1 VIYVQADKPQERVVF
16 MGRESLGNKSTEAV
30 ISHNVVNFRWVKKQ
44 NLPYI
49 FIWIIYYAWVIVFAT
64 WWTASPLTADMFD
77 DRLRSLMHAM
87 NLISSAV
94 FVFIFKKD
102 WFVKTAR
109 IGAVLVV
116 VGMIL
121 FMTVQDAQLQIAAA
135 FIIAISVGCVNTS
148 ILMPFVFALNNTEKL
163 YAVIGSNALIS
174 LLMLFLDQYTD
185 KLLQSN
191 SELWLSFGIVV
202 VALSATLLFNKTCLL
217 ETAPAKS
224 FDKPKMHF
232 SAYWMLILSC
242 MFAILGKGVGKGIL
256 NIAAIGSSLPLLSL
270 YQIGSLAG
278 CGIYFLIFAFSK
290 KSIYLTWN
298 IAFGT
303 LAMGFLLNGFSSQ
316 AAGLTAAFALLFG
329 ISNTMGMANMYYLL
343 GVIGKKYDSL
353 RYVRLSILF
362 IGLSGVSGV
371 LIGNFITNVHSSSIS
386 LIASVGAAVVV
397 LIFLTLSPLL
407 ASSHYE
413 NEWAKDSAKMEIDNE
428 QLHHFRRYRM
438 SNREIEVC
446 KLLLQGYTMRQ
457 ISGILSI
464 AYPTVNTYCTS
475 IYRKTN
481 VNSRTELSQ
490 VFKEYTNSIQ
500 NQSENM

>member
-1 VIYVQADKPQERVVF
+1 MGVFGGKPEDTIT
-16 MGRESLGNKSTEAV
+16 SY
-30 ISHNVVNFRWVKKQ
+30 NVVNFKWVRKR
-44 NLPYI
+44 NLSYI

-64 WWTASPLTADMFD
+64 WWTASPLTADMFSD
-77 DRLRSLMHAM
+77 KLRSLMHAL

-94 FVFIFKKD
+94 FIFILKKE

-109 IGAVLVV
+109 IGAASVI

-121 FMTVQDAQLQIAAA
+121 FMTVKDAQMQMISAV
-135 FIIAISVGCVNTS
+135 IIAISIGCVNTS

-163 YAVIGSNALIS
+163 YAVIGSNALIG
-174 LLMLFLDQYTD
+174 LLMLLLDHNTE
-185 KLLQSN
+185 KLMQSN
-191 SELWLSFGIVV
+191 SELWFSFGIVV
-202 VALSATLLFNKTCLL
+202 LALSATLFFKKDCLA
-217 ETAPAKS
+217 EAAPPKS

-256 NIAAIGSSLPLLSL
+256 NVAAVGSNLPLLTL
-270 YQIGSLAG
+270 YQVGSLAG
-278 CGIYFLIFAFSK
+278 CVIYIVIYAFSK

-303 LAMGFLLNGFSSQ
+303 LAMGLLLNGFSAQ
-316 AAGLTAAFALLFG
+316 AAGLAVVFALLFG

-343 GVIGKKYDSL
+343 GVIGKKYNSM
-353 RYVRLSILF
+353 RYARFSILF
-362 IGLSGVSGV
+362 IGVCGGVSGV
-371 LIGNFITNVHSSSIS
+371 LIGNLITNEKSSSIS
-386 LIASVGAAVVV
+386 LIASVGSAIVV

-413 NEWAKDSAKMEIDNE
+413 DEWAKDSSKMEIDNE
-428 QLHHFRRYRM
+428 QLHLFRPYRM
-438 SNREIEVC
+438 SRREIEVC

-475 IYRKTN
+475 IYRKTHIS
-481 VNSRTELSQ
+481 SRAELAQ
-490 VFKEYTNSIQ
+490 VFKEYMNSLQ
-500 NQSENM
+500 NQTETK